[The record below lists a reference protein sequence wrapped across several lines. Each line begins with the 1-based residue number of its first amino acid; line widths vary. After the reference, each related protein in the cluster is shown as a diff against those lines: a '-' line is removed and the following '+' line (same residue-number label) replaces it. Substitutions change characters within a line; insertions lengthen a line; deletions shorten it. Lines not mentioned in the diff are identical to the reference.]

1 MNTMARKSSVERAQ
15 MIAGGFATAKKNIVI
30 QFQGRERSEEN
41 LLNLIKADAYAKGVK
56 DEEIERVDVYV
67 KPEEQTVFYVIN
79 SQTEGQIA
87 F

>member
-1 MNTMARKSSVERAQ
+1 MARKSSVERAQ
-15 MIAGGFATAKKNIVI
+15 MIAGGFATAKKNVVI

-41 LLNLIKADAYAKGVK
+41 LLNLIKEDAYAKGVK

-79 SQTEGQIA
+79 KQTEGQIT